1 MICPCNKETIIKK
14 VFGINFYIHKE
25 DKERCK
31 YLNASLELG
40 DLVEKVYKVSLN
52 NNDEEMLIFSF
63 IHDKDMQ
70 YIIAS
75 QFQDIDN
82 IEELKE
88 MFNKYRCFLHD
99 MENTMVKMYGES
111 FLDNCVHLGIRGVN
125 TNKSKYS
132 SLDAKFKM
140 INIKKERIKEALE
153 NSRKKLKDEISK
165 KIRINTDA
173 LKVDETTLFKFYKND
188 GDKEGYFVDESGNI
202 IKENEFNALFDM
214 IENGQM
220 DGEAFKHIIRNVSGM
235 KIAKSEY
242 DNNKLCEP
250 NFLSER
256 AESRYESSMTD
267 TSYGILLE
275 LQRKY
280 SMQKENL
287 KNIISEPV
295 SKVEGGK
302 KKDQKDQEVVVTW
315 ATSDDP
321 TWESSEIPIIDVINN
336 LKNSMLNVGLNVK
349 QEYEKPDYL
358 DTKEKL
364 NEMKKLQKEK
374 TRKFVEALHKYNR
387 RK

>member
-40 DLVEKVYKVSLN
+40 DLVEKIYKISLN
-52 NNDEEMLIFSF
+52 SNDEEMLMFSF

-173 LKVDETTLFKFYKND
+173 LKVDETTLFKFYKDD

-242 DNNKLCEP
+242 DQNKRGLITEALIGCES
-250 NFLSER
+250 LG
-256 AESRYESSMTD
+256 
-267 TSYGILLE
+267 TSVTTYNLLRE
-275 LQRKY
+275 LQKKY

-302 KKDQKDQEVVVTW
+302 KKDQKDQEVEVTW
-315 ATSDDP
+315 ATSDDT
-321 TWESSEIPIIDVINN
+321 TWESNEIPIIDAINN
-336 LKNSMLNVGLNVK
+336 LKNNMLNVGLNVK